1 MLKEGILKG
10 EQIPYLLAL
19 LRAPRLGSQTLS
31 KLFQSGLSPKHLFS
45 LTKTELCERG
55 LHASTIASIT
65 NPPWPAIEQELNW
78 LEKDGNHL
86 LTLDDRHY
94 PELLKQIH
102 SPPIALYIKGDPDI
116 LNSVQIGMVG
126 SRHPSADGCRTAL
139 AFSRAL
145 TELGI
150 TITSGLAIGIDRH
163 SHLGAIQN
171 NSNTIAVLGN
181 GLSTIYPASNRKLAT
196 SILENGALVSEFPLE
211 FRPLPGNFPRRNRII
226 SGLST
231 GVLVVEATLNSGSLI
246 TARCAVEQ
254 GRDVFAIPGS
264 IHNPMARG
272 CHSLIRDG
280 AKLVEQIQDIT
291 EELAP
296 LAAVT
301 GKNYRRSE
309 PEPQSTMG
317 LDAKTKLLLDSIGY
331 QPVIID
337 TLVEE
342 TGITA
347 ALLSSCLLNLEL
359 EGWIESLPGGGYIR
373 RS

>member
-10 EQIPYLLAL
+10 EQLPYLLAL
-19 LRAPRLGSQTLS
+19 LRTPRLGSLTLIR
-31 KLFQSGLSPKHLFS
+31 LFESGLSPKS
-45 LTKTELCERG
+45 LYSLPRSELCERG
-55 LHASTIASIT
+55 FHADTIEKIT
-65 NPPWPAIEQELNW
+65 NPPWLEIEQELDW

-86 LTLDDRHY
+86 LTLDDRRY
-94 PELLKQIH
+94 PELLKQID
-102 SPPIALYIKGDPDI
+102 SAPIALYIKGNPDV

-126 SRHPSADGCRTAL
+126 SRHPSADGCRLAL

-145 TELGI
+145 AELGI
-150 TITSGLAIGIDRH
+150 TITSGLAIGIDSH
-163 SHLGAIQN
+163 SHLGAIQ
-171 NSNTIAVLGN
+171 SHFKTIAVLGN
-181 GLSTIYPASNRKLAT
+181 GLCTIYPASNRKLAA
-196 SILENGALVSEFPLE
+196 SILEKGALVSEFPLDV
-211 FRPLPGNFPRRNRII
+211 RPLPGNFPRRNRII

-231 GVLVVEATLNSGSLI
+231 GVLVVEAALNSGSLI
-246 TARCAVEQ
+246 TARCAIDQ

-291 EELAP
+291 EEFGP
-296 LAAVT
+296 LAAVIS
-301 GKNYRRSE
+301 KNDNLSE
-309 PEPQSTMG
+309 AQQYSTMG

-342 TGITA
+342 TGITP

>member
-1 MLKEGILKG
+1 MLKEGFLKG

-19 LRAPRLGSQTLS
+19 LRAPRLGSRTLIR
-31 KLFQSGLSPKHLFS
+31 LFQAGLSPEYIFS
-45 LTKTELCERG
+45 LTKSELCERG
-55 LHASTIASIT
+55 FHASAIATIMK
-65 NPPWPAIEQELNW
+65 PPWAAIEAELEW
-78 LEKDGNHL
+78 LKKDGNHL
-86 LTLDDRHY
+86 LTLDNRYY
-94 PELLKQIH
+94 PELLKQIY
-102 SPPIALYIKGDPDI
+102 SPPVVLYVKGDPEV

-126 SRHPSADGCRTAL
+126 SRHPSADGRRTAV
-139 AFSRAL
+139 AFARAL
-145 TELGI
+145 TEQGI
-150 TITSGLAIGIDRH
+150 TITSGLAIGIDSH
-163 SHLGAIQN
+163 SHLGAIET
-171 NSNTIAVLGN
+171 NSSTIAVLGN
-181 GLSTIYPASNRKLAT
+181 GLNTIYPASNRKLAT
-196 SILENGALVSEFPLE
+196 SILEKGALVSEFPLD

-231 GVLVVEATLNSGSLI
+231 GILVVEATLNSGSLI

-272 CHSLIRDG
+272 CHSLIREG

-296 LAAVT
+296 LAALA
-301 GKNYRRSE
+301 GKNRERSV
-309 PEPQSTMG
+309 PEQHSTKG

-331 QPVIID
+331 QPVNID

-347 ALLSSCLLNLEL
+347 AVLSGSLLNLEL
-359 EGWIESLPGGGYIR
+359 EGWIEALPGGGYIR
-373 RS
+373 RP